1 MNQER
6 IINLS
11 VTGVIPCFNS
21 EETLERS
28 ILSLKAQ
35 SIVLHE
41 IIVINDG
48 STDRTVNI
56 AANHGCRIISL
67 ENTLGRGHA
76 RMLGICESNTPF
88 VLFCDSSNAIDNRF
102 VERAL
107 QHLSD
112 HSVSACFGR
121 IVNDPSLQDSMSMW
135 RSRHLFRESEPCRSD
150 IHNVDTLITYAVLLR
165 KEHVIKVGNF
175 NPKLKECEDQE
186 LGDKLLDH
194 EFKLL
199 SDPQLIA
206 YSIRKESIS
215 TLCLRYRRWHTHYKD
230 SHNII
235 AHFLSTLKTSFFIF
249 ARQDLKDSSFKCLFI
264 SIYLPFYLLF
274 HEMRLVI
281 RSSFKNGK

>member
-1 MNQER
+1 M
-6 IINLS
+6 

-21 EETLERS
+21 EETVEKT

-35 SIVLHE
+35 TITLHE
-41 IIVINDG
+41 IIVIDDG
-48 STDRTVNI
+48 STDQTLNI
-56 AANHGCRIISL
+56 AIKYRCRIISL
-67 ENTLGRGHA
+67 EKTLGRGHA

-88 VLFCDSSNAIDNRF
+88 VLFCDSSNVIDNRF

-121 IVNDPSLQDSMSMW
+121 IVNDQSLQDPISIW
-135 RSRHLFRESEPCRSD
+135 RSRHLFRECEPCRCD

-175 NPKLKECEDQE
+175 NPKLKECEDQD
-186 LGDKLLDH
+186 LGDKLLNH
-194 EFKLL
+194 KYKLL

-215 TLCLRYRRWHTHYKD
+215 TLCLRYRRWHTHYKN
-230 SHNII
+230 SQNII
-235 AHFLSTLKTSFFIF
+235 AQFFSTLKTSLIIF
-249 ARQDLKDSSFKCLFI
+249 ARQDLQDGSFKSLFI

-274 HEMRLVI
+274 HDFWLTI

>member
-1 MNQER
+1 M
-6 IINLS
+6 S
-11 VTGVIPCFNS
+11 VTGVIPCLNS

-35 SIVLHE
+35 SIALHE
-41 IIVINDG
+41 IIVIDDG
-48 STDRTVNI
+48 STDRSVNI

-67 ENTLGRGHA
+67 KKTLGRGHA
-76 RMLGICESNTPF
+76 RKHGICESNTPL
-88 VLFCDSSNAIDNRF
+88 VLFCDSSNVMNNQF
-102 VERAL
+102 VDKSL
-107 QHLSD
+107 QNLSEQ
-112 HSVSACFGR
+112 SVSACFGR
-121 IVNDPSLQDSMSMW
+121 ILNDPSLQDTMSIW
-135 RSRHLFRESEPCRSD
+135 RSRHLFQETKPYRSD

-175 NPKLKECEDQE
+175 NPKLKECEDQD
-186 LGDKLLDH
+186 LGDKLLNH
-194 EFKLL
+194 NYKLL

-215 TLCLRYRRWHTHYKD
+215 TLCLRYRRWHTHYKV

-249 ARQDLKDSSFKCLFI
+249 VRQDLKDGNFKCLLI

-274 HEMRLVI
+274 HDFRQKIKISL
-281 RSSFKNGK
+281 